1 MNTDHYKDKPLG
13 VLDEQESQK
22 FLDILDRLQ
31 ETEEKLYHFVKV
43 RIEHEAERE
52 KRQALEKL
60 QAMHDEDN
68 SIQQDRANQ
77 SAV

>member
-1 MNTDHYKDKPLG
+1 MNTDHYKGKPLG

-52 KRQALEKL
+52 KR
-60 QAMHDEDN
+60 
-68 SIQQDRANQ
+68 
-77 SAV
+77 